1 MSIIGEVESPHRVTM
16 VNIDRKT
23 IYTLLAISVVL
34 LAATLYMTYDRYNGV
49 IEDYDMVNHT
59 DEVLREIYNAQGK
72 LYETESNVRAFML
85 LRQLKQIPQVST
97 DEVQVNTILNNLQ
110 RVTADNPRHQQIL
123 AQIKPLVDERF
134 KMWSY
139 ITYNLYNL
147 PKQEEDSLMI
157 RNITISEQLN
167 NYWRV
172 MKKTEND
179 LLESRIERRDKSLST
194 SPRFLLAASF
204 VSLVIIG
211 VMFVLLQFQLKA
223 TEELTIEMER
233 KNVELNRSNKE
244 LEQFAYVASHDLQE
258 PLRKL
263 RSFSERLLMK
273 EKNNLSDDGKEI
285 IGKLDGFAQKMQ
297 RLIDDLLMFS
307 RVVNT
312 KLEMKEVDLNK
323 VLADAKVNL
332 SDKILKSNTT
342 INANI
347 LPKVKGY
354 ESQLTQLFQN
364 ILSNAIKYTKA
375 DVSPEINIYCSI
387 VANKE
392 VKGVRNNDRTKQ
404 FHKVEISDN
413 GIGFDNQYAEKIFTI
428 FQRLHGK
435 SEYEGTGIGLAI
447 SKAVVNNHNGY
458 ISAEGYEGKG
468 AIFTL
473 YFPAT

>member
-1 MSIIGEVESPHRVTM
+1 MESPHRVTM

-49 IEDYDMVNHT
+49 IEDYDAVNHT
-59 DEVLREIYNAQGK
+59 DEVLREIYNAQSK

-97 DEVQVNTILNNLQ
+97 NEDQVTLILNNLQ
-110 RVTADNPRHQQIL
+110 RVTADNPRHQQVL
-123 AQIKPLVDERF
+123 SEIKPLVDERF

-139 ITYNLYNL
+139 ITYNLYNI
-147 PKQEEDSLMI
+147 PKHEEDSLMI
-157 RNITISEQLN
+157 RNITISDQLN

-172 MKKTEND
+172 MKKTESD
-179 LLESRIERRDKSLST
+179 LLDSRIQRRDQSLST

-263 RSFSERLLMK
+263 RSFSERLVMK
-273 EKNNLSDDGKEI
+273 ERNNLSDDGKEI

-323 VLADAKVNL
+323 VLNDAKVNL

-342 INANI
+342 IQANI

-364 ILSNAIKYTKA
+364 ILSNAIKYTKT
-375 DVSPEINIYCSI
+375 DVNPEINIYCSI
-387 VANKE
+387 VPNKE

-404 FHKVEISDN
+404 FHKIEISDN

-458 ISAEGYEGKG
+458 IAAEGYEGKG